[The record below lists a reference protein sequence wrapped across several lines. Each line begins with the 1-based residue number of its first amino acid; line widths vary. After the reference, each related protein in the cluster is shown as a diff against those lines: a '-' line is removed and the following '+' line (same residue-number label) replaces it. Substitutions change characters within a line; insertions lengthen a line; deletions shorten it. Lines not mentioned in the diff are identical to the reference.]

1 LELSYRAQLKGW
13 KIIYADDVAVPAE
26 LPAVMQAFKIQQF
39 RWTKGIAQTCKK
51 NVQHLLQ
58 LKMPFSKKVH
68 SLFPC

>member
-1 LELSYRAQLKGW
+1 MELSYRAQLKGW

-26 LPAVMQAFKIQQF
+26 LPAVMQAFS
-39 RWTKGIAQTCKK
+39 WTKGIAQTCKK